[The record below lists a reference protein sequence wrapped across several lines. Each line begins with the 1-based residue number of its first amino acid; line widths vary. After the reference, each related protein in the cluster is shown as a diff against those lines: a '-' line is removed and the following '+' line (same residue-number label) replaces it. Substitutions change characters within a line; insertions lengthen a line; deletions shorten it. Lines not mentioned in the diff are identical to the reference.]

1 MPSWKR
7 VIAPDVPELPV
18 FAHAAIAGDQIY
30 VSGMLGL
37 TDDFEG
43 VVEGGIGPETTQ
55 AFRHVQ
61 RILAACDATLA
72 DIVKVSAYLPDLR
85 EWEAMNSA
93 YLEVFG
99 SRRRPA
105 SRSAAATCC
114 WARASS
120 STASPTSREPDRLPH
135 LPRRRGPDRRRV
147 RAARRCRGR
156 TR

>member
-43 VVEGGIGPETTQ
+43 VVDGGIGPETRQ
-55 AFRHVQ
+55 AFRHVE

-72 DIVKVSAYLPDLR
+72 DVVKVSVFMPDLA
-85 EWEAMNSA
+85 EWGDLNEA
-93 YLEVFG
+93 YLEIFG
-99 SRRRPA
+99 SETPA
-105 SRSAAATCC
+105 RIAVGCKDLLFG
-114 WARASS
+114 ARAEFDCVAY
-120 STASPTSREPDRLPH
+120 TA
-135 LPRRRGPDRRRV
+135 
-147 RAARRCRGR
+147 
-156 TR
+156 

>member
-61 RILAACDATLA
+61 RILAACGATLA
-72 DIVKVSAYLPDLR
+72 DIVKVSVFLPDLG
-85 EWEAMNSA
+85 EWEAMNAA

-99 SRRRPA
+99 AQTPA
-105 SRSAAATCC
+105 RIAIGCADLLLG
-114 WARASS
+114 ARAEFDCI
-120 STASPTSREPDRLPH
+120 AHRP
-135 LPRRRGPDRRRV
+135 
-147 RAARRCRGR
+147 
-156 TR
+156 